1 MEVAAGDALKPETLS
16 KALQGVDCA
25 YYLIHSMAGPSGFE
39 KLDLQ
44 AARNFGI
51 AAKKAGV
58 NRIIYLG
65 GIGDPQADLSP
76 HLRSRQETGQALRK
90 SGVPV
95 TEFRAAV
102 IVGSGSISFEMIRH
116 LVERLPIMVCPKWIY
131 SRIQPIAINDL
142 LEYLVSAINEPKNV
156 DRTIEIGGAD
166 VTTYRGPML
175 GYARARGLRRLLI
188 LIPIPVLSPRLSSYW
203 VHWMTPIPAKI
214 TSALVEGLRND
225 VVVTNNL
232 SKTLFPNVTPLD
244 YSSAIGDVIQDLDQ
258 GRIDTSW
265 SDSANVSDD
274 SEGLVRLE
282 SRQGVIIERRRHKVS
297 AAPADVYR
305 VLAGI
310 GGARGWFL
318 RQLDLA
324 TARNGRPLAR
334 RWGPPKR
341 PPPPGRPSRR
351 RRRRLL
357 ARGSLGRKPA
367 HPLEGRDEAAGPRL
381 APVRN
386 PGPPR
391 RHVPL
396 EQTAAFIP
404 KGLPG
409 LSTGP
414 PCTPSMPGSSAA

>member
-16 KALQGVDCA
+16 EALHGVDCA
-25 YYLIHSMAGPSGFE
+25 YYLIHSIAGPSGFE

-102 IVGSGSISFEMIRH
+102 IVGSGSISFEVIRH

-131 SRIQPIAINDL
+131 SRIQPITINDL

-166 VTTYRGPML
+166 VTTCRGLML

-188 LIPIPVLSPRLSSYW
+188 PVLSPRLSSYW
-203 VHWMTPIPAKI
+203 IHWMTPIPAKI

-244 YSSAIGDVIQDLDQ
+244 YSSAIGGVIQDLDE

-265 SDSANVSDD
+265 SDSADVPDD

-282 SRQGVIIERRRHKVS
+282 
-297 AAPADVYR
+297 PAR
-305 VLAGI
+305 V
-310 GGARGWFL
+310 
-318 RQLDLA
+318 
-324 TARNGRPLAR
+324 
-334 RWGPPKR
+334 
-341 PPPPGRPSRR
+341 
-351 RRRRLL
+351 
-357 ARGSLGRKPA
+357 
-367 HPLEGRDEAAGPRL
+367 
-381 APVRN
+381 
-386 PGPPR
+386 
-391 RHVPL
+391 
-396 EQTAAFIP
+396 
-404 KGLPG
+404 
-409 LSTGP
+409 
-414 PCTPSMPGSSAA
+414 

>member
-1 MEVAAGDALKPETLS
+1 
-16 KALQGVDCA
+16 
-25 YYLIHSMAGPSGFE
+25 MAGPSGFE

-131 SRIQPIAINDL
+131 SRIQPITINDL

-166 VTTYRGPML
+166 VTTYRGLML

-232 SKTLFPNVTPLD
+232 SHTLFPHVKPLD
-244 YSSAIGDVIQDLDQ
+244 YSSAIGGVIQDLDE

-265 SDSANVSDD
+265 SDSADVPDD

-305 VLAGI
+305 SLSSI
-310 GGARGWFL
+310 GGARGWFFANWTWRL
-318 RQLDLA
+318 RGMADRLLGGAGLRRGRRHPNDLRVGDA
-324 TARNGRPLAR
+324 VDFWRVEALEENRLIRLKAEM
-334 RWGPPKR
+334 KM
-341 PPPPGRPSRR
+341 PGRAWLQYEIRETPDGTSHWSRR
-351 RRRRLL
+351 RPSYPR
-357 ARGSLGRKPA
+357 ASPA
-367 HPLEGRDEAAGPRL
+367 S
-381 APVRN
+381 
-386 PGPPR
+386 
-391 RHVPL
+391 
-396 EQTAAFIP
+396 
-404 KGLPG
+404 
-409 LSTGP
+409 STGT